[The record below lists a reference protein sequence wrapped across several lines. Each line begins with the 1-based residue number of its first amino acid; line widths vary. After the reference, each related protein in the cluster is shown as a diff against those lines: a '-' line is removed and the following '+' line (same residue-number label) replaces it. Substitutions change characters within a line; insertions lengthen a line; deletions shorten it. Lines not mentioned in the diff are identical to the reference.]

1 MAKDIDNREDI
12 DALIADFYSIV
23 IYDPM
28 IGHHFDGLDLKSHL
42 PIIADFWEKA
52 LFSQPV
58 YFGNPLIAHQT
69 LHNKHQLTPEHF
81 ARWVSIF
88 IASIDR
94 LFAGEVSE
102 KAKYQARMIA
112 DSLNQRI
119 NVDLRFSGLNTRIGH
134 Y

>member
-1 MAKDIDNREDI
+1 MAKDIENRADI
-12 DALIADFYSIV
+12 DALIADFYSVV

-42 PIIADFWEKA
+42 PVIADFWEKA

-58 YFGNPLIAHQT
+58 YFGNPLVVHQI
-69 LHNKHQLTPEHF
+69 LHDKHPLTPEHF
-81 ARWVSIF
+81 AQWVSIF

-94 LFAGEVSE
+94 LFAGEVAE

-119 NVDLRFSGLNTRIGH
+119 NEDLRFSGLDARIRP

>member
-1 MAKDIDNREDI
+1 MAKDIENRDNI
-12 DALIADFYSIV
+12 DALIAEFYSSV

-42 PIIADFWEKA
+42 PIVADFWEKA
-52 LFSQPV
+52 LFSRPV
-58 YFGNPLIAHQT
+58 YFGNPLMVHQN
-69 LHNKHQLTPEHF
+69 LHDKNPLPPEHF
-81 ARWVSIF
+81 AQWVAIF
-88 IASIDR
+88 IDSVDR
-94 LFAGEVSE
+94 LFHGEVAE

-119 NVDLRFSGLNTRIGH
+119 NVDLRFFGKDIGVGP